1 MGILSGIGN
10 FLGNVFG
17 SVAQTAGQV
26 YASNKNYKAQQ
37 EANATNLAI
46 ANKNLD
52 YQKQAF
58 QYNQNLN
65 SLQMQRQDTSYQRA
79 VADAQMAGF
88 SPLVAAGVT
97 PSAATVSTLTAPQ
110 MNYHAQAPMMQNPLE
125 GLSSLNGVLSATK
138 KAEADL
144 DYQNFL
150 KTVEDR
156 NYNFLTQKE
165 NQRIKEFSDSMSHDE
180 WKVIQQS
187 MENEKG
193 REFQESMARLNHTLS
208 VKLKDKDFKA
218 QETLKAL
225 DYTYNTMFAAIEHE
239 YYKDREKFSKEQQ
252 AEFEQKMH
260 LFRSENL
267 TPQEEIALIMS
278 LTTPQ
283 PTNLRHLGAQT
294 EAFSFSTY
302 LERLAEKYSEL
313 YNLATKNASS
323 T

>member
-1 MGILSGIGN
+1 MGILSSIGG
-10 FLGNVFG
+10 FLGNAFG
-17 SVAQTAGQV
+17 SIFQGAGQIS
-26 YASNKNYKAQQ
+26 ASNKNYKAQQ
-37 EANATNLAI
+37 EANRINKEIAEKNLAF
-46 ANKNLD
+46 
-52 YQKQAF
+52 QQQAF
-58 QYNQNLN
+58 QYNKDLN
-65 SLQMQRQDTSYQRA
+65 DLQMQRQDTSYQRA
-79 VADAQMAGF
+79 VADAQKAGF
-88 SPLVAAGVT
+88 SPLVASGVA

-110 MNYHAQAPMMQNPLE
+110 MNYHAQAPVMQNPFE
-125 GLSSLNGVLSATK
+125 GLSSLNGMLSATK

-156 NYNFLTQKE
+156 NFNFLTQKE
-165 NQRIKEFSDSMSHDE
+165 NQRIKEFYDSMNHDE
-180 WKVIQQS
+180 WKVIQQA
-187 MENEKG
+187 MENDKG
-193 REFQESMARLNHTLS
+193 REFQESMTRLNHSLS
-208 VKLKDKDFKA
+208 SKLKDKDFKA

-225 DYTYNTMFAAIEHE
+225 DYTYNTMMAAIEHE
-239 YYKDREKFSKEQQ
+239 YYKDREKFSKDQQ

-267 TPQEEIALIMS
+267 TPQEEIALIMT

-313 YNLATKNASS
+313 YNLATKKRK
-323 T
+323 